1 MAKYMIQASYTQAGV
16 QGLMKEGAASRV
28 DHIGQLASGLGG
40 SLEAFYWAFG
50 ATDVVAIIDLPD
62 HQSAAGMA
70 MAVAAG
76 GAVSIQTTVL
86 LTAADVDAGIGKSV
100 PYRPPGT

>member
-1 MAKYMIQASYTQAGV
+1 
-16 QGLMKEGAASRV
+16 
-28 DHIGQLASGLGG
+28 
-40 SLEAFYWAFG
+40 
-50 ATDVVAIIDLPD
+50 
-62 HQSAAGMA
+62 MA

>member
-1 MAKYMIQASYTQAGV
+1 VQASYTQAGI

-28 DHIGQLASGLGG
+28 EHISQLASGLGG
-40 SLEAFYWAFG
+40 SVESMHWAFG
-50 ATDVVAIIDLPD
+50 TSDVIVILNLPD
-62 HQSAAGMA
+62 NQAAAGLA

-86 LTAADVDAGIGKSV
+86 LTAEDVDAGIGKSV
-100 PYRPPGT
+100 PYRPPGA